1 MTYIFLPTLAR
12 FHRLLVSLKN
22 WNYQHTKKVV
32 ELTSL
37 LATGSA
43 FATPQTVTSHPQATV
58 AQDGAEH
65 ARDRNLR
72 MAENGSEHVLPH
84 QHDDHRAPIYV
95 AEVRKEFGAQYQ
107 RY

>member
-1 MTYIFLPTLAR
+1 MKPVITFSLA
-12 FHRLLVSLKN
+12 LSLM
-22 WNYQHTKKVV
+22 
-32 ELTSL
+32 
-37 LATGSA
+37 ATGSA

-65 ARDRNLR
+65 ARDRNMR

-84 QHDDHRAPIYV
+84 QHAEQQAPIYV
-95 AEVRKEFGAQYQ
+95 AEVRREFGSDYQ

>member
-1 MTYIFLPTLAR
+1 MFSLTPFWSLTMKPVLTFSLA
-12 FHRLLVSLKN
+12 L
-22 WNYQHTKKVV
+22 
-32 ELTSL
+32 SL

-84 QHDDHRAPIYV
+84 QHADRQSPIYV
-95 AEVRKEFGAQYQ
+95 AEVRKEFGSQYQ